1 MSFIV
6 IVYCVTS
13 EWANSKGASTK
24 NLRHTIVTR
33 NGKTLRFSPF
43 LVIMVTLSG
52 FWPRRGRGG
61 GGLSESSKKGKFLT
75 KIFFS
80 DNVEWI
86 SKNL

>member
-24 NLRHTIVTR
+24 NFRHTIVTR

-52 FWPRRGRGG
+52 FWPLR
-61 GGLSESSKKGKFLT
+61 GGLSESNKKGKFLT